1 MIMNSNAG
9 EKTLWELLWEY
20 DPNGL
25 LVVDLQMNV
34 KLVNPALCEMFHTVP
49 EKIIGR
55 NAADLRGD
63 VHDLKETW
71 DANSVIQA
79 KEKDYPDHDLHVR
92 EVIFPLKSHNLIA
105 CIVVD
110 TSHEWKQREE
120 LQKIKNQT
128 IQRVNEVV
136 DKQMKVAQEIASL
149 LGETTANTKVSLLQL
164 LKTLAKE

>member
-1 MIMNSNAG
+1 MELKKS

-25 LVVDLQMNV
+25 LVVDLQMRI
-34 KLVNPALCEMFHTVP
+34 KLVNPAFCEMFHTVP

-55 NAADLRGD
+55 NATDLRGD
-63 VHDLKETW
+63 VRDLKEAW
-71 DANSVIQA
+71 EANKVIRA
-79 KEKDYPDHDLHVR
+79 KENDYPEHGLHVR

-110 TSHEWKQREE
+110 TTHEWKQQEE
-120 LQKIKNQT
+120 LHKIKNQT
-128 IQRVNEVV
+128 IRHVNEVV

-164 LKTLAKE
+164 LKTLEKE

>member
-1 MIMNSNAG
+1 MENK
-9 EKTLWELLWEY
+9 EEEQTLWKLLWEY

-25 LVVDLQMNV
+25 LVVDLEMRIR
-34 KLVNPALCEMFHTVP
+34 LVNPAFCYMFQSLP
-49 EKIIGR
+49 ENIIGR
-55 NAADLRGD
+55 HARDLRGD
-63 VHDLKETW
+63 TQDLKEVWET
-71 DANSVIQA
+71 NTVIHA

-110 TSHEWKQREE
+110 TTHEWKQREE
-120 LQKIKNQT
+120 LHKIKSQT

-164 LKTLAKE
+164 LKTIERE

>member
-1 MIMNSNAG
+1 MKNDAN

-25 LVVDLQMNV
+25 LVVDLEMRIR
-34 KLVNPALCEMFHTVP
+34 LVNPALCAMFQTIP
-49 EKIIGR
+49 ENIIGR
-55 NAADLRGD
+55 HVRDLRGD
-63 VHDLKETW
+63 NIQDLKDAW
-71 DANSVIQA
+71 DTNRVIRA
-79 KEKDYPDHDLHVR
+79 KENDYPDYSLHVR

-110 TSHEWKQREE
+110 TTHEWKQQEE
-120 LQKIKNQT
+120 LSKIKNQT

-164 LKTLAKE
+164 LKTLERE

>member
-1 MIMNSNAG
+1 MEKDKN

-25 LVVDLQMNV
+25 LVVDLEMRIR
-34 KLVNPALCEMFHTVP
+34 LVNPALCSMFETVP
-49 EKIIGR
+49 EKIVGR
-55 NAADLRGD
+55 HAADLRGD
-63 VHDLKETW
+63 IKDLKTAWET
-71 DANSVIQA
+71 NTVIRA
-79 KEKDYPDHDLHVR
+79 KGKDYPGHGLHVR
-92 EVIFPLKSHNLIA
+92 EVIFPLKSHDLIA

-110 TSHEWKQREE
+110 TTHEWKQREE
-120 LQKIKNQT
+120 LHKIKSQT

-164 LKTLAKE
+164 LKTLEQE

>member
-1 MIMNSNAG
+1 M
-9 EKTLWELLWEY
+9 EKHENDNKLWELLWEY

-25 LVVDLQMNV
+25 LVVDLEMRIR
-34 KLVNPALCEMFHTVP
+34 LVNPALCSMFQTLP

-55 NAADLRGD
+55 HARDLRGD
-63 VHDLKETW
+63 TQDLK
-71 DANSVIQA
+71 DAWENNTVIRA
-79 KEKDYPDHDLHVR
+79 KENDYPDQGLHVR

-110 TSHEWKQREE
+110 TTHEWKQREE
-120 LQKIKNQT
+120 LSKIKNQT

-164 LKTLAKE
+164 LKTLERE

>member
-1 MIMNSNAG
+1 MENPNQ

-25 LVVDLQMNV
+25 LVVDLEMRV
-34 KLVNPALCEMFHTVP
+34 RLVNAALCSMFQTSPEMIV
-49 EKIIGR
+49 GR
-55 NAADLRGD
+55 NAAKLRGD
-63 VHDLKETW
+63 TQDLKEAWEKNT
-71 DANSVIQA
+71 VIRA
-79 KEKDYPDHDLHVR
+79 KENDYPDHGLHVR

-110 TSHEWKQREE
+110 TTHEWKQREE
-120 LQKIKNQT
+120 LLKIKNQT

-164 LKTLAKE
+164 LKTLERE

>member
-1 MIMNSNAG
+1 MEKPGN

-25 LVVDLQMNV
+25 LVVDLEMRIR
-34 KLVNPALCEMFHTVP
+34 LVNPALCSMFQTISKNIV
-49 EKIIGR
+49 GR
-55 NAADLRGD
+55 HARDLRGD
-63 VHDLKETW
+63 TQDLKDAW
-71 DANSVIQA
+71 DTSTVIRA
-79 KEKDYPDHDLHVR
+79 KENHYPDHGLHVR
-92 EVIFPLKSHNLIA
+92 EVIFPLKSHKLIA

-110 TSHEWKQREE
+110 TTHEWKQQEE
-120 LQKIKNQT
+120 LHKIKDQT

-164 LKTLAKE
+164 LKTLERE

>member
-1 MIMNSNAG
+1 MTTSNI

-25 LVVDLQMNV
+25 LVVDLDMTIRV
-34 KLVNPALCEMFHTVP
+34 VNPSLCDMFRTVP
-49 EKIIGR
+49 EKIVGR
-55 NAADLRGD
+55 NAGDLRGD
-63 VHDLKETW
+63 VKDLQEAWNENK
-71 DANSVIQA
+71 VIRA
-79 KEKDYPDHDLHVR
+79 KEMDYPQHDLHVR
-92 EVIFPLKSHNLIA
+92 EVIFPIKSHRLIA

-120 LQKIKNQT
+120 LLKIKNQT

-136 DKQMKVAQEIASL
+136 DQQMKVAQEIASL

-164 LKTLAKE
+164 LKTLEKE

>member
-1 MIMNSNAG
+1 MKHTNE

-25 LVVDLQMNV
+25 LVVDLQMRI
-34 KLVNPALCEMFHTVP
+34 KLVNPSLCEMFNTVP

-55 NAADLRGD
+55 DAADLRGD
-63 VHDLKETW
+63 TQDLKNAWES
-71 DANSVIQA
+71 NQIIRA
-79 KEKDYPDHDLHVR
+79 KEQGYPQHGLHVR

-110 TSHEWKQREE
+110 TTHEWKQREE
-120 LQKIKNQT
+120 LEKLKNQT
-128 IQRVNEVV
+128 IQHVREVV
-136 DKQMKVAQEIASL
+136 DQQMKVAQEIASL

-164 LKTLAKE
+164 LHALQKD

>member
-1 MIMNSNAG
+1 MESQED

-25 LVVDLQMNV
+25 LVVDLEMRV
-34 KLVNPALCEMFHTVP
+34 RLFNPALCAMFQTSP
-49 EKIIGR
+49 ENIVGR
-55 NAADLRGD
+55 HASTLRGD
-63 VHDLKETW
+63 VQDLKDAWET
-71 DANSVIQA
+71 NTVIRA

-110 TSHEWKQREE
+110 TTHEWKQREE
-120 LQKIKNQT
+120 LHKIKSQT

-164 LKTLAKE
+164 LKTLERE

>member
-1 MIMNSNAG
+1 MEKKAG
-9 EKTLWELLWEY
+9 EKALWELLWEY

-25 LVVDLQMNV
+25 LVVDLEMRIRV
-34 KLVNPALCEMFHTVP
+34 VNPALCAMFRTVP
-49 EKIIGR
+49 EKIVGR
-55 NAADLRGD
+55 HARDLRGD
-63 VHDLKETW
+63 TQDLKDVWET
-71 DANSVIQA
+71 NTVIHA
-79 KEKDYPDHDLHVR
+79 KEKDYPDYGLHVR

-110 TSHEWKQREE
+110 TTHEMKQREE

-164 LKTLAKE
+164 LKTLERE

>member
-1 MIMNSNAG
+1 MEKHED

-25 LVVDLQMNV
+25 LVVDLEMRIR
-34 KLVNPALCEMFHTVP
+34 LVNPALCTMFQTTP
-49 EKIIGR
+49 EKVVGR
-55 NAADLRGD
+55 HARDLRGD
-63 VHDLKETW
+63 TQDLKNAWE
-71 DANSVIQA
+71 ANTAIQA
-79 KEKDYPDHDLHVR
+79 KENDYPDHGLHVR

-110 TSHEWKQREE
+110 TTHEWKQREE
-120 LQKIKNQT
+120 FHKIKNQT

-149 LGETTANTKVSLLQL
+149 LGEATANTKVSMLQL
-164 LKTLAKE
+164 LKTLERE

>member
-1 MIMNSNAG
+1 MEKHED

-25 LVVDLQMNV
+25 LVVDLEMRIR
-34 KLVNPALCEMFHTVP
+34 LVNPALCAMFRTIP
-49 EKIIGR
+49 ENIVGR
-55 NAADLRGD
+55 HARDLRGD
-63 VHDLKETW
+63 TQDLKNAWETGT
-71 DANSVIQA
+71 VLRA
-79 KEKDYPDHDLHVR
+79 KEKDYPDHNLHVR
-92 EVIFPLKSHNLIA
+92 EVIFPIKSHKLIA

-110 TSHEWKQREE
+110 TTHEWKQREE
-120 LQKIKNQT
+120 LSKIKDQT

-164 LKTLAKE
+164 LNTLKRE

>member
-1 MIMNSNAG
+1 MEPKNTG
-9 EKTLWELLWEY
+9 KTLWELLWEY

-25 LVVDLQMNV
+25 LVVDLQMRIT
-34 KLVNPALCEMFHTVP
+34 LVNPALCEMFQTVP
-49 EKIIGR
+49 EKVIGR
-55 NAADLRGD
+55 HVADLRGD

-71 DANSVIQA
+71 ELNRVIRA
-79 KEKDYPDHDLHVR
+79 KEKDYPEHGLHVR
-92 EVIFPLKSHNLIA
+92 EVIFPIKSHNLIA

-110 TSHEWKQREE
+110 TTHEWKQREE

-128 IQRVNEVV
+128 IRHVNEVV

-164 LKTLAKE
+164 LKTLEQE